1 MQRLPLRRWRIGG
14 SIFASLI
21 PALLVAQQLPPVDR
35 FMLLDSANAAS
46 RQSDHAT
53 AARLYQRLAADHPT
67 DGEMWYKYAFAS
79 FYASGRRD
87 FTSGAAQ
94 AVEHGTFFFRERFAH
109 ELAKAAALRG
119 DRAAAFDW
127 IRRALGWRYT
137 PRTNLATDTI
147 FRAYRSDPEFREL
160 AGMLPDRPFTRDE
173 GYRYD
178 VRFLVGEAK
187 RLHASFKRQAFSPR
201 FDSLASAIE
210 ARIPSL
216 TERQFAVE
224 LQRLVVALE
233 DGHTRVAPPPT
244 ARQLPL
250 DLYLFDDGIYV
261 VGGTDAGTELIGS
274 RILRFGRRSAEEV
287 IADLPDLVN
296 RDNDMGLKWVG
307 AWTLTILDYLDALG
321 ASDSPDSVSLTIRD
335 RTGRTRDVRLA
346 GNPLRSQ
353 APAKLGPAPGQDTA
367 TPLYLRNVRT
377 PYWFTPLPEAAAV
390 YFQFNQVAE
399 LADEPLVR
407 FAPRL
412 RAAVTDPAVRHLIVD
427 VRHNTGGNSF
437 LFPPLLRLIAAFQ
450 DADPEHRVFYLT
462 SRHTFSAAQNFS
474 TNVDRLTDAIFVGE
488 PTGSSPNFVG
498 EGPNFFTLPYSGIRV
513 TISNWYHQF
522 SFWPDSRQAII
533 PEIPIAVR
541 SVDYFAGRDP
551 VMDAVLAIA
560 VARGRSR

>member
-1 MQRLPLRRWRIGG
+1 MQRSLFPRWRIGG
-14 SIFASLI
+14 SIIASLV
-21 PALLVAQQLPPVDR
+21 PALLVGQQLPPVER
-35 FMLLDSANAAS
+35 FMLLDSATAAS
-46 RQSDHAT
+46 RRNDHAV

-94 AVEHGTFFFRERFAH
+94 AIEHGTFFFRERFAH
-109 ELAKAAALRG
+109 ELAKAAAVQG
-119 DRAAAFDW
+119 DRAGAFDW

-160 AGMLPDRPFTRDE
+160 AGMLPDRPFTREE

-178 VRFLVGEAK
+178 VRFLVGEAR
-187 RLHASFKRQAFSPR
+187 RLHASFNRQAFSPR
-201 FDSLASAIE
+201 FDSLVSAIE

-216 TERQFAVE
+216 NERQFAVE

-233 DGHTRVAPPPT
+233 DGHTKVALPPA

-250 DLYLFDDGIYV
+250 VLYLFDDGVYV

-274 RILRFGRRSAEEV
+274 QIIRFGLRSAEEV
-287 IADLPDLVN
+287 IADLPAMVN
-296 RDNDMGLKWVG
+296 RDNDQGLKWVG
-307 AWTLTILDYLDALG
+307 AWTLTILDYLHALG
-321 ASDSPDSVSLTIRD
+321 ASDSEDSVSLTIRD
-335 RTGRTRDVRLA
+335 RAGRTRKVRLA
-346 GNPLRSQ
+346 GGPLHSH
-353 APAKLGPAPGQDTA
+353 APAKLGPPPGENTA

-377 PYWFTPLPEAAAV
+377 PYWFTSLPEAAAV

-399 LADEPLVR
+399 LPEEPMAR

-412 RAAVTDPAVRHLIVD
+412 RAAIADPAVRHLIVD

-437 LFPPLLRLIAAFQ
+437 LFPPLLRLIGAFH
-450 DADPEHRVFYLT
+450 DADPDRRVFYLT

-498 EGPNFFTLPYSGIRV
+498 EGPNFFTLPFSGIRV

-522 SFWPDSRQAII
+522 SFWPDSRQALVPELPI
-533 PEIPIAVR
+533 PVR
-541 SVDYFAGRDP
+541 SVDYFAGRDAAL
-551 VMDAVLAIA
+551 DAVLAIA
-560 VARGRSR
+560 AARGR